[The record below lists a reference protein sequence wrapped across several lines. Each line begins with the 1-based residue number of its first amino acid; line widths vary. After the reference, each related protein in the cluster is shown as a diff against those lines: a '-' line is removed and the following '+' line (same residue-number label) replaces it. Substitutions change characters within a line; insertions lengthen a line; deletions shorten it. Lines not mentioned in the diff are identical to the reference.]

1 MTGIIQEFRK
11 ISKQNKCPSSVGDD
25 GHFVVYERIKRSNL
39 VNGLVVAIVDA
50 VAAFNA
56 LDVVDGELLLFF
68 QDGAV
73 GAFGLA
79 GAALYAAVSDHICH
93 NAASSYLTSPL
104 RST

>member
-1 MTGIIQEFRK
+1 M
-11 ISKQNKCPSSVGDD
+11 DD
-25 GHFVVYERIKRSNL
+25 GHFVVYKRIKRSDF

-50 VAAFNA
+50 VAAFDA